1 MDKTAITKYIT
12 ETFPGVEAVVA
23 DGNTFFF
30 YGAERMMPMVTLVTT
45 DAYDAVSNLSR
56 PGVFRLNIG
65 VSKAT
70 FQSLLGAAALD
81 DTHDFT
87 SLDRLMPHPVYGK
100 MHWVCI
106 LNPSDANF
114 EKVIKPLLAEAY
126 AAAKKQHD

>member
-65 VSKAT
+65 VSKAI
-70 FQSLLGAAALD
+70 SVPARRRRAG
-81 DTHDFT
+81 
-87 SLDRLMPHPVYGK
+87 RHPRF
-100 MHWVCI
+100 H
-106 LNPSDANF
+106 
-114 EKVIKPLLAEAY
+114 LA
-126 AAAKKQHD
+126 